1 MGTGELLGK
10 PDEMLVGGGKPCDG
24 LASHPGGSCNYPSC
38 FLLRKQGPV
47 PARGGGGTTRLKY
60 RLFFATNNSTSDLTG
75 YFKTFLKFCGMLE
88 ANLVGKNMETC
99 LHHGHGNLFLFS
111 EE

>member
-47 PARGGGGTTRLKY
+47 PAGGGGAPLGLSTDF
-60 RLFFATNNSTSDLTG
+60 FFATNNSTSDLTG

-88 ANLVGKNMETC
+88 ANLMGKNLETC
-99 LHHGHGNLFLFS
+99 FHHGHGNLFLFT
-111 EE
+111 EQ

>member
-47 PARGGGGTTRLKY
+47 PAWGGGAPLGLSTDFFLLPTTVPLISLGTSK
-60 RLFFATNNSTSDLTG
+60 LF
-75 YFKTFLKFCGMLE
+75 
-88 ANLVGKNMETC
+88 
-99 LHHGHGNLFLFS
+99 
-111 EE
+111 